1 MRRLLREL
9 KRTRHHALSVA
20 VGVSVLVFVLAGY
33 SHIDHEAF
41 PNTAYAGLFAIP
53 VLVLATVT
61 DLILWVGDVL
71 LSLRRP

>member
-9 KRTRHHALSVA
+9 KRTSHHALSVA
-20 VGVSVLVFVLAGY
+20 VGVSVLVFVLAVY

-41 PNTAYAGLFAIP
+41 PNTAYVGMFGIP
-53 VLVLATVT
+53 VLVLATLT
-61 DLILWVGDVL
+61 DLVTWVGDVL